1 MSDNI
6 IKVILTDDH
15 ALVRM
20 GFKMLLENEPNIEV
34 VGEADSGEKACELV
48 LGETVH
54 FDVLVIDMTMQGI
67 SGIEA
72 TRRILEKRPHTK
84 ILGLSAHEDPSY
96 IRHMLHAGASAYL
109 SKRSAPDSL
118 IDAIKVVAKGQNFV
132 DPHLKELVTER
143 LYSEDKNPID
153 ILSEKEFEVFIY
165 LAKGKSANEIAELL
179 FVSPRTTGTHLYN
192 IKQKLNASTQSDL
205 TLIAIRHGL
214 IEA

>member
-1 MSDNI
+1 MTSY
-6 IKVILTDDH
+6 IKVILADDH

-20 GFKMLLENEPNIEV
+20 GFKMLLENEPDIKVVAEV
-34 VGEADSGEKACELV
+34 DSGENACKLIF
-48 LGETVH
+48 GQSID
-54 FDVLVIDMTMQGI
+54 FDILVIDLTMQGI

-72 TRRILEKRPHTK
+72 TRRILEQKPDTK
-84 ILGLSAHEDPSY
+84 VLGLSAHEDPSY

-118 IDAIKVVAKGQNFV
+118 IQAIKAVANGNLFI
-132 DPHLKELVTER
+132 DPHLKELISER
-143 LYSEDKNPID
+143 LHSDDKNPID
-153 ILSEKEFEVFIY
+153 VLSEKEFEVFIY

-179 FVSPRTTGTHLYN
+179 HVSPRTTGTHLYN

-214 IEA
+214 IET

>member
-1 MSDNI
+1 MSNSPI
-6 IKVILTDDH
+6 QIVLADDH

-20 GFKMLLENEPNIEV
+20 GFKMLIENDPAIEV
-34 VGEADSGEKACELV
+34 VAEADSGEAAYELI
-48 LGETVH
+48 VH
-54 FDVLVIDMTMQGI
+54 QELPFDVLVIDLTMQGI

-72 TRRILEKRPHTK
+72 TRRILEKRPGIK

-118 IDAIKVVAKGQNFV
+118 IEAIKAVHEGRLFI
-132 DPHLKELVTER
+132 DPHLKELVSER
-143 LYSEDKNPID
+143 LHAEDQNPID
-153 ILSEKEFEVFIY
+153 ILSEKEFEVFIH
-165 LAKGKSANEIAELL
+165 LAKGKSANDIAVILN
-179 FVSPRTTGTHLYN
+179 VSPRTTGTHLYN

-214 IEA
+214 IET

>member
-1 MSDNI
+1 MSSS
-6 IKVILTDDH
+6 IKVILADDH
-15 ALVRM
+15 VLVRM
-20 GFKMLLENEPNIEV
+20 GFKMLLENEPDIKVVAEV
-34 VGEADSGEKACELV
+34 DSGEKACELI
-48 LGETVH
+48 
-54 FDVLVIDMTMQGI
+54 FDQSKDFDILVIDLTMQGI

-72 TRRILEKRPHTK
+72 TRRILEQRPETK

-118 IDAIKVVAKGQNFV
+118 IQAIKTVACGHLFV
-132 DPHLKELVTER
+132 DPHLKELISDR
-143 LYSEDKNPID
+143 LHSEDINPID

-165 LAKGKSANEIAELL
+165 LAKGKSANDIAELL
-179 FVSPRTTGTHLYN
+179 HVSPRTTGTHLYN

-214 IEA
+214 IET